1 MDAAVTNKPMGQSW
15 RLLAFGV
22 VAFILL
28 PLWPS
33 QLQVIVPVLQT
44 SLLLAPVIAVCAIIG
59 WLAGGKP
66 YLAIVWAA
74 LALWLLIVP
83 AGRTGTPY
91 EGMARGW
98 ALLLAGSFGL
108 MSLWSSATPFIVRAL
123 GALGVAMGVAFALA
137 VSSPGGIDRYVK
149 TSVSEF
155 STRATALV
163 AALEMQRR
171 TPLFQSYESRL
182 PEMGAVL
189 DNSEAEIRALPAR
202 SAVLLPAL
210 LALESLAALALGWA
224 IYTRLTPKSIGPA
237 LSPLKNFR
245 FSDQLVWGV
254 AVGGTLLLLPAFQEG
269 RNAGLNLLLFFGAL
283 YLLRGFGVLAWMTA
297 GRRRAVIGA
306 FITAFALAI
315 VVPGIGA
322 DLLKTLIQATLIGA
336 LALGLGDTWLDWRS
350 RPVPIK

>member
-1 MDAAVTNKPMGQSW
+1 MEAAVTNKPAGQSW

-22 VAFILL
+22 AAFILL

-44 SLLLAPVIAVCAIIG
+44 SLLLAPVIAVCAIVG

-74 LALWLLIVP
+74 LALWLFIVP
-83 AGRTGTPY
+83 AGQTGSPY
-91 EGMARGW
+91 AGMARGW

-149 TSVSEF
+149 TSMSEF
-155 STRATALV
+155 STRG
-163 AALEMQRR
+163 AAVIAAIEVQRQ
-171 TPLFQSYESRL
+171 TPFFRSYTSRL
-182 PEMGAVL
+182 PEINAAL
-189 DNSEAEIRALPAR
+189 DDSEAKVRAMPAR

-224 IYTRLTPKSIGPA
+224 IYTRISPTSIGPA
-237 LSPLKNFR
+237 LSPLKEFR

-254 AVGGTLLLLPAFQEG
+254 AVGGTLLLLPPFQEG

-297 GRRRAVIGA
+297 GRRRAVVGA
-306 FITAFALAI
+306 FITAFVLAI
-315 VVPGIGA
+315 VVPSIGA
-322 DLLKTLIQATLIGA
+322 FLLAGLIQATIIGA

-350 RPVPIK
+350 RPAPIR